1 MKKVGIIGAGIVG
14 VSAAFYLTK
23 MGYEVK
29 IYDAAYSQ
37 GTKAAVGIICPWVS
51 QRRNKSWYDLANR
64 GAHHYLSL
72 IKEVSDDRFFKQ
84 NGTLITH
91 DTKLDKLYN
100 IALKNKE
107 NAPMMGEVCL
117 LTKEEVQDKVPDG
130 FKLDEA
136 IFVSGGAQVNGL
148 MLIDTLLKD
157 AQIEVIS
164 KRVYAEDR
172 MIDDEVFDVV
182 IVAAGPWLNEAQPKQ
197 YDIKIQR
204 GQLIALEA
212 PEVIDSYPV
221 IMPQG
226 EADILFQENRIIV
239 GATHIDLDTEEAYR
253 AEESEYL
260 KHNVDAII
268 PNVFDMKEIDYR
280 VGFRSVSRNHQAFFG
295 PTDENMTQY
304 VVSGLGSSGLTVGP
318 YIAYL
323 IAQSINGKDVD
334 FSQYSPHLYS
344 VKE

>member
-14 VSAAFYLTK
+14 ASAAFYLTR

-29 IYDAAYSQ
+29 IYDAGYAQ
-37 GTKAAVGIICPWVS
+37 GTRAAVGIICPWVS

-72 IKEVSDDRFFKQ
+72 IKDVSDDRFFKQ

-91 DTKLDKLYN
+91 DTKLDKQYN

-107 NAPMMGEVCL
+107 NAPMMGEVYL
-117 LTKEEVQDKVPDG
+117 LTKEEVQEKIPEG
-130 FKLDEA
+130 FELDEA
-136 IFVSGGAQVNGL
+136 IFVAGGAQVDGAL
-148 MLIDTLLKD
+148 LIDILLKD
-157 AQIEVIS
+157 SQIKVIP
-164 KRVYAEDR
+164 KRVYLED
-172 MIDDEVFDVV
+172 MTIDGEMFDTV
-182 IVAAGPWLNEAQPKQ
+182 IVAAGPWLNEAQSNE

-226 EADILFQENRIIV
+226 EADILFQENRIII
-239 GATHIDLDTEEAYR
+239 GATHIDLDTEKAYR
-253 AEESEYL
+253 SEEAMYL
-260 KHNVDAII
+260 KHNVEAII
-268 PNVFDMKEIDYR
+268 PNIYDMKEIDYR

-295 PTDENMTQY
+295 PTDHNMTQY

-323 IAQSINGKDVD
+323 IAQSINGKDID
-334 FSQYSPHLYS
+334 FSQYSPHLY
-344 VKE
+344 KGE